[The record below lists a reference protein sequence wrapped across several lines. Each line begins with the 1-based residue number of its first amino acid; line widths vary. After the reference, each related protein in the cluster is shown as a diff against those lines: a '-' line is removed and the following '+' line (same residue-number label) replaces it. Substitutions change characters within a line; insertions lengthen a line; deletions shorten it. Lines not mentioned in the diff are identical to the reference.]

1 MKRITIYDVAKEA
14 DVSLATVS
22 RVINGSEVVRE
33 DTRIKVQEAIE
44 KLGYKPNAIAQ
55 GLALQKT
62 TTIAIVMPAASFFY
76 TGQIINGLLDT
87 AKIYKYN
94 IMLHSTSAG
103 ISEMTDVIENII
115 KSHADGVVIF
125 NDKLNREELN
135 TLNHYNVPIVVIGN
149 KMSDE
154 AIGSVFI
161 DYATLAYDFACEYI
175 KAGKTDISLVEDR
188 QNPSM
193 INQIREG
200 LERAFSENGL
210 EFTKFIRI
218 PKEYRSSYLFLSD
231 YYKSNKPAEV
241 IVTYRDSQA
250 IAVLNASKE
259 AGFRIPDDAELVCV
273 LDSKYNAM
281 QRPQI
286 SAFKIPDYDMG
297 AMSMRLLTKMLH
309 DEDEV
314 LNKELELSY
323 VYIPRQ
329 TTRK

>member
-125 NDKLNREELN
+125 NDKLDREELN

-231 YYKSNKPAEV
+231 YDKSNKPAEV

>member
-22 RVINGSEVVRE
+22 RVINGSDVVRE
-33 DTRIKVQEAIE
+33 DTRVKVQDAIE

-62 TTIAIVMPAASFFY
+62 TTIAIVMPESSFFY
-76 TGQIINGLLDT
+76 TGGILNGLLDT

-103 ISEMTDVIENII
+103 INEMTDVIESII
-115 KSHADGVVIF
+115 KSRVDGVVIF
-125 NDKLNREELN
+125 NDKLDQDELN

-149 KMSDE
+149 QMSEDT
-154 AIGSVFI
+154 IGSVYI
-161 DYATLAYDFACEYI
+161 DYATLAYDFASECI
-175 KAGKTDISLVEDR
+175 AAGKTDISLVEDR
-188 QNPSM
+188 KNPSM
-193 INQIREG
+193 INQILEG
-200 LERAFSENGL
+200 LKKAFAEHDMKF
-210 EFTKFIRI
+210 EKFISI
-218 PKEYRSSYLFLSD
+218 PKEYRSSYTFLTE
-231 YYKSNKPAEV
+231 YYKSNQPSKV
-241 IVTYRDSQA
+241 IMAYRDSQA
-250 IAVLNASKE
+250 IAVLNATKE
-259 AGFRIPDDAELVCV
+259 AGYSIPADAELVCV

-309 DEDEV
+309 EEDEI
-314 LNKELELSY
+314 LNKEMELSY
-323 VYIPRQ
+323 VFIPRQ
-329 TTRK
+329 TTLQ

>member
-1 MKRITIYDVAKEA
+1 
-14 DVSLATVS
+14 
-22 RVINGSEVVRE
+22 
-33 DTRIKVQEAIE
+33 
-44 KLGYKPNAIAQ
+44 
-55 GLALQKT
+55 
-62 TTIAIVMPAASFFY
+62 
-76 TGQIINGLLDT
+76 
-87 AKIYKYN
+87 
-94 IMLHSTSAG
+94 
-103 ISEMTDVIENII
+103 
-115 KSHADGVVIF
+115 
-125 NDKLNREELN
+125 
-135 TLNHYNVPIVVIGN
+135 
-149 KMSDE
+149 
-154 AIGSVFI
+154 
-161 DYATLAYDFACEYI
+161 
-175 KAGKTDISLVEDR
+175 
-188 QNPSM
+188 M